1 MGLRTIGADRLALAL
16 AKPQVID
23 DPGAEQENEQRA
35 GYHCSAGPE
44 RDVTE
49 HVQERAEH
57 CQTGNGVGKLDQPVE
72 HSIPSTASSP
82 SAVLPGKRFSSAI
95 VSVFGPVIP

>member
-1 MGLRTIGADRLALAL
+1 MGLRTVGADRLAFAL

-35 GYHCSAGPE
+35 RHHCSAGPE
-44 RDVTE
+44 RDVAK
-49 HVQERAEH
+49 HVQEGAEH
-57 CQTGNGVGKLDQPVE
+57 CQAGNGVGKLDQPVE

-82 SAVLPGKRFSSAI
+82 SAVLPAKRFSSAI
-95 VSVFGPVIP
+95 VFIFGPV